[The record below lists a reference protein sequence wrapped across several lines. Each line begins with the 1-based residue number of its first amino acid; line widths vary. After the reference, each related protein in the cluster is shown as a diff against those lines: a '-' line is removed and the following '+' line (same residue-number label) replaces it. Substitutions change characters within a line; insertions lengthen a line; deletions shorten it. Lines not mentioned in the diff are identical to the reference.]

1 MLVSSFRGWGID
13 PVRACP
19 LIRATIHSFATDP
32 MIFPLSMCS
41 DLQTRQ
47 IKWISRADQ
56 ERNAYRPT
64 GYQHWGVPATAIAA
78 QYSETHAADHRCPV
92 SGWRSTQWG

>member
-1 MLVSSFRGWGID
+1 MS
-13 PVRACP
+13 
-19 LIRATIHSFATDP
+19 
-32 MIFPLSMCS
+32 IFPLSMCS

-64 GYQHWGVPATAIAA
+64 GYQHWGTPAWAIAA
-78 QYSETHAADHRCPV
+78 AYSEAHRGTHRCPI
-92 SGWRSTQWG
+92 SGWVSQQG

>member
-1 MLVSSFRGWGID
+1 
-13 PVRACP
+13 
-19 LIRATIHSFATDP
+19 

-47 IKWISRADQ
+47 VKWISRADQ

-64 GYQHWGVPATAIAA
+64 GYQHWGLPATVIAA
-78 QYSETHAADHRCPV
+78 QYAETHAPVACPV
-92 SGWRSTQWG
+92 SGWVSQQG

>member
-1 MLVSSFRGWGID
+1 
-13 PVRACP
+13 
-19 LIRATIHSFATDP
+19 
-32 MIFPLSMCS
+32 MCS

-64 GYQHWGVPATAIAA
+64 GYQHWGVSAWAIAA
-78 QYSETHAADHRCPV
+78 QYAEAHRNDV
-92 SGWRSTQWG
+92 RQAQWG

>member
-1 MLVSSFRGWGID
+1 MR
-13 PVRACP
+13 
-19 LIRATIHSFATDP
+19 
-32 MIFPLSMCS
+32 FPLAMCS

-56 ERNAYRPT
+56 LKNGSRPSAYI
-64 GYQHWGVPATAIAA
+64 HWGLPATAIAA
-78 QYSETHAADHRCPV
+78 QDSETLAADVPPCPV

>member
-1 MLVSSFRGWGID
+1 
-13 PVRACP
+13 
-19 LIRATIHSFATDP
+19 

-64 GYQHWGVPATAIAA
+64 GYQHWGLPATVIAA
-78 QYSETHAADHRCPV
+78 QYAETYAPVACPV
-92 SGWRSTQWG
+92 SGWVSQQG

>member
-1 MLVSSFRGWGID
+1 MLVSSWCGWGID
-13 PVRACP
+13 PV
-19 LIRATIHSFATDP
+19 RATIHSFATDP

>member
-1 MLVSSFRGWGID
+1 
-13 PVRACP
+13 
-19 LIRATIHSFATDP
+19 

-56 ERNAYRPT
+56 ERNAHRPV
-64 GYQHWGVPATAIAA
+64 GYMHWGVSATVLAA
-78 QYSETHAADHRCPV
+78 QYAETHAPVACPV
-92 SGWRSTQWG
+92 SGWVSQQG